1 LEEKSVGRGLLL
13 LLFPLIPVF
22 SWDCASLHLP
32 VTIAGPRL
40 RFLNCFFFRTMCFG
54 GGKMGV
60 EETLEA

>member
-40 RFLNCFFFRTMCFG
+40 RTMCFG